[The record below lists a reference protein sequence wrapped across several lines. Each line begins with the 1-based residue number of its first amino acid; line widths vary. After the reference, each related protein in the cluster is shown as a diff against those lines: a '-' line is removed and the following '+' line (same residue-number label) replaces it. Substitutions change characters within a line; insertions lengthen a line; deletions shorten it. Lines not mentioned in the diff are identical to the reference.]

1 MKDRLTFTMSTPEIV
16 DTSTDDTNLDDF
28 NDLFLGKTKEAPPED
43 DGPEDDVDE
52 DEDSDA
58 TIEQEETQ
66 TPEDDDDLA
75 EEDDKPVK
83 LSPTQKR
90 INQLLEKARLAEERA
105 IAAEARLT
113 ERKEIETPKVVSTPV
128 VKDDKAPHPDDKNED
143 GTDKYPLGLF
153 DEAFQDDRFNY
164 KLEKSLEAQKAELA
178 KQAQEQEIR
187 QAQEALTKE
196 WTDKL
201 EPAKERYPDF
211 DEKGQGLLDTF
222 SQIPQEYGEYLTATI
237 MSLDNGPDVLYFLS
251 ENIEEAQRIVNLG
264 GTKAAIALGRIDA
277 RFEADADAEE
287 KPKPRPKVSKA
298 PAPPPTNRGSSAA
311 LAEVPDDTD
320 DLDAFAAKLFKK
332 R

>member
-1 MKDRLTFTMSTPEIV
+1 MSTPEPIV
-16 DTSTDDTNLDDF
+16 DNTNDDTDLDSF

-43 DGPEDDVDE
+43 DGPKDESAVEEVDG
-52 DEDSDA
+52 DA
-58 TIEQEETQ
+58 PIEQEETQ
-66 TPEDDDDLA
+66 TEDSDDDLV
-75 EEDDKPVK
+75 EDEKPAK

-113 ERKEIETPKVVSTPV
+113 ERKEIEAPKPVAPTPI
-128 VKDDKAPHPDDKNED
+128 VKDEKAPHPDDKNAD
-143 GTDKYPLGLF
+143 GTDKYPLGNF
-153 DEAFQDDRFNY
+153 DEAYQEDRFNFR
-164 KLEKSLEAQKAELA
+164 LEKTLEAQKAELA

-187 QAQEALTKE
+187 QAQEALGRE
-196 WTDKL
+196 WNEKL

-211 DEKGQGLLDTF
+211 QEKGQALLDTF
-222 SQIPQEYGEYLTATI
+222 AAIPQEYGEYLTATI
-237 MSLDNGPDVLYFLS
+237 MSLDNGPDVLYYLS
-251 ENIEEAQRIVNLG
+251 ENIAEANRIVNLG

-277 RFEADADAEE
+277 KFEVEDVEE
-287 KPKPRPKVSKA
+287 KPVPRPKVSKA

-320 DLDAFAAKLFKK
+320 DLDAFTAKLFKK

>member
-1 MKDRLTFTMSTPEIV
+1 MSTPEPIV
-16 DTSTDDTNLDDF
+16 DNTNDDTDLDSF

-43 DGPEDDVDE
+43 DGPKDESAVEEVDA
-52 DEDSDA
+52 DA
-58 TIEQEETQ
+58 PIEQEETQ
-66 TPEDDDDLA
+66 TEDSDDDLV
-75 EEDDKPVK
+75 EVEKPAK

-113 ERKEIETPKVVSTPV
+113 ERKEIETPKPVAPTPV
-128 VKDDKAPHPDDKNED
+128 VKDEKAPHPDDKNAD
-143 GTDKYPLGLF
+143 GTDKYPLGNF
-153 DEAFQDDRFNY
+153 DEAYQEDRFNFM
-164 KLEKSLEAQKAELA
+164 LEKTLEAQKAELA

-187 QAQEALTKE
+187 QAQEALGRE
-196 WTDKL
+196 WNAKL

-211 DEKGQGLLDTF
+211 QEKGQALLDTF
-222 SQIPQEYGEYLTATI
+222 AAIPQEYGEYLTATI
-237 MSLDNGPDVLYFLS
+237 MSLDNGPDVLYYLS
-251 ENIEEAQRIVNLG
+251 ENIAEANRIVNLG

-277 RFEADADAEE
+277 KFEAEDVEE
-287 KPKPRPKVSKA
+287 KPVPRPKVSKA

-320 DLDAFAAKLFKK
+320 DLDAFTAKLFKK

>member
-1 MKDRLTFTMSTPEIV
+1 MSTPEIV

-28 NDLFLGKTKEAPPED
+28 NDLFLGKTKEAPPKD
-43 DGPEDDVDE
+43 DGPKDDVNE

-66 TPEDDDDLA
+66 NTEEDTDLA
-75 EEDDKPVK
+75 DAEDVVEKPK
-83 LSPTQKR
+83 SKAEKR
-90 INQLLEKARLAEERA
+90 IEQLLEKARLAEERA

-113 ERKEIETPKVVSTPV
+113 ERKEIEAPKVVSTPV

-201 EPAKERYPDF
+201 EPARERYPDF
-211 DEKGQGLLDTF
+211 QEKGEVLLETF
-222 SQIPQEYGEYLTATI
+222 SAIPQEYGEYLTATI

>member
-1 MKDRLTFTMSTPEIV
+1 MSTPEPIV
-16 DTSTDDTNLDDF
+16 DNTNDDTDLDSF

-43 DGPEDDVDE
+43 DGPKDESAVEEVDA
-52 DEDSDA
+52 DA
-58 TIEQEETQ
+58 PIEQEETQ
-66 TPEDDDDLA
+66 TEDSDDDLV
-75 EEDDKPVK
+75 EVEKPAK

-113 ERKEIETPKVVSTPV
+113 ERKEIEAPKPVAPTPV
-128 VKDDKAPHPDDKNED
+128 VKDEKAPHPDDKNAD
-143 GTDKYPLGLF
+143 GTDKYPLGNF
-153 DEAFQDDRFNY
+153 DEAYQEDRFNFM
-164 KLEKSLEAQKAELA
+164 LEKTLEAQKAELA

-187 QAQEALTKE
+187 QAQEALGRE
-196 WTDKL
+196 WNAKL

-211 DEKGQGLLDTF
+211 QEKGQALLDTF
-222 SQIPQEYGEYLTATI
+222 AAIPQEYGEYLTATI
-237 MSLDNGPDVLYFLS
+237 MSLDNGPDVLYYLS
-251 ENIEEAQRIVNLG
+251 ENIAEATRIVNLG

-277 RFEADADAEE
+277 KFEAEDVEE
-287 KPKPRPKVSKA
+287 KPVPRPKVSKA

-320 DLDAFAAKLFKK
+320 DLDAFTAKLFKK

>member
-1 MKDRLTFTMSTPEIV
+1 MSTPEIV
-16 DTSTDDTNLDDF
+16 DNTNDDTDLDSF
-28 NDLFLGKTKEAPPED
+28 NDLFLGKTKPEPAED
-43 DGPEDDVDE
+43 DGPAEDVEADE
-52 DEDSDA
+52 SDA
-58 TIEQEETQ
+58 PIEQEETQ
-66 TPEDDDDLA
+66 T
-75 EEDDKPVK
+75 EEDDNLVEEDEKPAK

-113 ERKEIETPKVVSTPV
+113 ERKEIEAPKPVAPTPI

-143 GTDKYPLGLF
+143 GTDKYPLGMF
-153 DEAFQDDRFNY
+153 DEAYQDDRFNY
-164 KLEKSLEAQKAELA
+164 KVEKSLEAQKVELA

-187 QAQEALTKE
+187 QAQDALAKE
-196 WTDKL
+196 WNDKL
-201 EPAKERYPDF
+201 EPARERYPDF
-211 DEKGQGLLDTF
+211 QEKGQGLLDTF
-222 SQIPQEYGEYLTATI
+222 AAIPQEYGEYLTATI

-277 RFEADADAEE
+277 KFEVDDVEE
-287 KPKPRPKVSKA
+287 KPVPRPKVSKA

-320 DLDAFAAKLFKK
+320 DLDAFTAKLFKK